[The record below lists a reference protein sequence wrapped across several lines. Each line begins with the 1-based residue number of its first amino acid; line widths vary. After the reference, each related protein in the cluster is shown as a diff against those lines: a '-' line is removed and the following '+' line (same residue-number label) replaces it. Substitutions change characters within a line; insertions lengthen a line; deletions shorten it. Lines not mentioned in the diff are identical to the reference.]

1 MQAPFE
7 TSEFTRMYKGKIIIL
22 YFAESYSFTVLTS
35 VIESTMTYPWPRD
48 LRGHLTVLG
57 LSLGSQVLALD
68 TCVFDFITA
77 SDDDDV
83 SELWQPLYQ
92 SISYILIL
100 RLFLYC
106 SFILRFSQTWLRY
119 VWLYAMANPSVCLS
133 VCRLWRACTL
143 LRGFNFSGIFLHH
156 VMCVRHILSTT
167 IRQLTHQK
175 SRRSSKGITPNRGV
189 KCKGVGKVV
198 ISDQYLAIARKR
210 LKVDGYMLRCVWPAL
225 NLLSIHVT
233 FSAVVSGA
241 YPGEAKMC

>member
-106 SFILRFSQTWLRY
+106 SFILRFSQT
-119 VWLYAMANPSVCLS
+119 
-133 VCRLWRACTL
+133 
-143 LRGFNFSGIFLHH
+143 
-156 VMCVRHILSTT
+156 
-167 IRQLTHQK
+167 
-175 SRRSSKGITPNRGV
+175 
-189 KCKGVGKVV
+189 
-198 ISDQYLAIARKR
+198 
-210 LKVDGYMLRCVWPAL
+210 
-225 NLLSIHVT
+225 
-233 FSAVVSGA
+233 
-241 YPGEAKMC
+241 